1 MNSEKK
7 DGDRRYNPQIE
18 KIINFLKEKDSIIIA
33 DYDVDLNSILSKCD
47 YLITDYSGVVFD
59 YLYLN
64 RPIIFYVPDYD
75 EFKRNNGFEVNVIE
89 KNIGQIAK
97 NIDELGTIISE
108 LSKNNSENFIKLQN
122 MEILRKK
129 IFNPSNNGIENII
142 KIIERT

>member
-1 MNSEKK
+1 MLSQDLFGLQNNQSF
-7 DGDRRYNPQIE
+7 G
-18 KIINFLKEKDSIIIA
+18 IIA